1 MDIQRGSPTL
11 AGVKPCPSCKAQ
23 IEKDAVLCI
32 HCGYNL
38 ATGQKVA
45 GESWLAA
52 NKKLV
57 FLAGGGIAVLLVVL
71 AALFLFTPEPPPPP
85 PPFVPSAAPVAVL
98 PAAPATPEPSAESAP
113 VAEEKPAPEPEA
125 PADPT
130 PEELAAQQAEA
141 ERLAREAEEARIQAE
156 RAEFEA
162 KKVQAEQSL
171 REQLESREPMF
182 KLGDEV
188 ELRRRNGVV
197 HKGELQRFSGTGTDR
212 VAVVAT
218 AVGEIGVP
226 LVTLD
231 PPSRR
236 RMDRDYREAFIAH
249 MLSTKLPDPATDEAE
264 DPLPSPVR

>member
-1 MDIQRGSPTL
+1 MEIQRDTPTL

-38 ATGQKVA
+38 ATGQKIA
-45 GESWLAA
+45 GDSWFAA

-57 FLAGGGIAVLLVVL
+57 YLGGGGLLVVAL
-71 AALFLFTPEPPPPP
+71 AAVYAFRPESDAP
-85 PPFVPSAAPVAVL
+85 PPFVPSAAPVTVQ
-98 PAAPATPEPSAESAP
+98 PAAPATPPPAVESAP
-113 VAEEKPAPEPEA
+113 AAEAETPSEPEA
-125 PADPT
+125 PAEPT

-162 KKVQAEQSL
+162 KKLQAEQTL
-171 REQLESREPMF
+171 RQQLETREPMYV
-182 KLGDEV
+182 LGDEV
-188 ELRRRNGVV
+188 ELRRRNGVI
-197 HKGELQRFSGTGTDR
+197 HKGELQRFAGAGDDR

-218 AVGEIGVP
+218 SVGEIGVP

-249 MLSTKLPDPATDEAE
+249 VLSTKLPEPAATETE
-264 DPLPSPVR
+264 E